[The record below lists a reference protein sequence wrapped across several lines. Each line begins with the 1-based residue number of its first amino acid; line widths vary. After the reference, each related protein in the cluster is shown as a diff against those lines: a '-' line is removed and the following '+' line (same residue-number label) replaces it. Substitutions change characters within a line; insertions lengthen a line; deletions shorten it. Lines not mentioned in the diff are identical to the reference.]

1 MPEETQMTLEGALA
15 EIDTLKT
22 RLDVCQKQSE
32 EHLDGWK
39 RAKADYINFKNEQDK
54 RSKEFAQFA
63 SMATLMQCLPV
74 VENFRKAFNHVPESL
89 KDSDWVKGIEHIYR
103 QMKEML
109 KVMGVEEYTGLVGQ
123 PFNPEK
129 HQAVGQEQRDD
140 FEDEIVSQEIEAGY
154 SLHGKVMQPAKVI
167 VNKKPSQL

>member
-1 MPEETQMTLEGALA
+1 MSDDQQTQDTTLPDIDALQKQLEEC
-15 EIDTLKT
+15 
-22 RLDVCQKQSE
+22 RKQSE

-74 VENFRKAFNHVPESL
+74 VENFRKAFNHVPELL
-89 KDSDWVKGIEHIYR
+89 KDSEWVKGIEHIYR

-109 KVMGVEEYTGLVGQ
+109 KVMGVQEYTELIGQ

-140 FEDEIVSQEIEAGY
+140 FGDDVISQEIEAGY
-154 SLHGKVMQPAKVI
+154 MLHGKVMQPAKVI
-167 VNKKPSQL
+167 VNKKI